1 MTTELERSAF
11 LADLTSKDRRIGR
24 ILLTLPL
31 GALAA
36 LVAGIIAGGVVF
48 FAFAVLSGDPGAG
61 DRLMQATRDPAVLAS
76 SLTFSLFVFCILA
89 AANGAMALAF
99 TAVGAGLMTRRLRSY
114 FTAAPRF
121 RWRLMLAGL
130 VLFAAI
136 GAPLYLGLTLLDPTS
151 AKPPI
156 LTQVSTLPGRLA
168 YALAT
173 TVLLLIAAAAEE
185 LVFRGWLLKLTAA
198 FLRRPWPLLILNGL
212 LFAAIHMDPNLDAFL
227 VRMAMGMGLGWMTL
241 RLGGIEFAIGAHAA
255 NNILILLLVRP
266 MTLTDP
272 PHAFEPSSLVVA
284 PLMLLAFI
292 TLAEFVVRVGPLRR
306 WTRAEIAS
314 T

>member
-1 MTTELERSAF
+1 MAKELEPSAF
-11 LADLTSKDRRIGR
+11 LDDLTAKDRRIGR

-36 LVAGIIAGGVVF
+36 VLAALVAGGLVF
-48 FAFAVLSGDPGAG
+48 FAFAMLSGDTDTA
-61 DRLMQATRDPAVLAS
+61 DRLIQATRDPAVLAS
-76 SLTFSLFVFCILA
+76 SLTFSLFLFCMLA

-99 TAVGAGLMTRRLRSY
+99 TSVGAALMSRPLKTY

-121 RWRLMLAGL
+121 RWRLLLAGL
-130 VLFAAI
+130 ALFVVIAGPLIVLAAQMDPK
-136 GAPLYLGLTLLDPTS
+136 APE
-151 AKPPI
+151 PPI
-156 LTQVSTLPGRLA
+156 LTQVQTTPGRLA

-212 LFAAIHMDPNLDAFL
+212 LFAAIHLDPNLDAFV

-266 MTLTDP
+266 MTLSDP
-272 PHAFEPSSLVVA
+272 PHAFDPSALIVA
-284 PLMLLAFI
+284 PLMLLGFMA
-292 TLAEFVVRVGPLRR
+292 LAEIVMRVTPLRR
-306 WTRAEIAS
+306 WTGAAL
-314 T
+314 